1 MITWKKQGEA
11 LVGSLALKQG
21 GKGSII
27 VVGPA
32 SNPNGATLVTPGED
46 PKKPHTSLLPAGCE
60 FLTPGQYLEILCMQE
75 RGFGTRSFPALT
87 GLD

>member
-1 MITWKKQGEA
+1 MINWKKQGEA
-11 LVGSLALKQG
+11 LVGSLVLKQG

-32 SNPNGATLVTPGED
+32 NNPNGATLVTPGED
-46 PKKPHTSLLPAGCE
+46 PKKPLTALLPVGCDQ
-60 FLTPGQYLEILCMQE
+60 LTPGQYLEIMCMQE
-75 RGFGTRSFPALT
+75 RAFGNRAFPAPA

>member
-1 MITWKKQGEA
+1 M
-11 LVGSLALKQG
+11 GSLALKQG
-21 GKGSII
+21 GRGSII

-32 SNPNGATLVTPGED
+32 NNPNGATLVTPGDD
-46 PKKPHTSLLPAGCE
+46 PKKPHTSLLPAGCA

-75 RGFGTRSFPALT
+75 RGFGSHSFPALA